1 MAIRADVYDQ
11 ARSRAAAARAG
22 LDAFFGPC
30 DAVLVPAAPGEAPV
44 GLGNTGNPIFNR
56 MWTLLGVPCAALPA
70 GFAGNAQP
78 NAILLL
84 GRIPRAPGLTAC
96 WAFSPPTP
104 RLSALNSPPPPSL

>member
-1 MAIRADVYDQ
+1 MAIGADVYDQ
-11 ARSRAAAARAG
+11 ARRRAAAARAG

-70 GFAGNAQP
+70 GWADNGLPTAVQL
-78 NAILLL
+78 IGRVL
-84 GRIPRAPGLTAC
+84 GDTGLMACAAFLEQSLTETA
-96 WAFSPPTP
+96 
-104 RLSALNSPPPPSL
+104 